1 MSARLRRAA
10 LLFGAGLAMAAAG
23 PPPSLDVLAGRAIA
37 FDRSKGNCLA
47 CHEIAGGDGAS
58 TVGPALK
65 GIKARFSD
73 RKALFRMLWDEEQR
87 NPQTVMPAF
96 GKNLILDKHEIEQI
110 IDFLY
115 TL

>member
-1 MSARLRRAA
+1 MTARIRRMA
-10 LLFGAGLAMAAAG
+10 LLLGAGLALAAAG
-23 PPPSLDVLAGRAIA
+23 PPPSPDVLAGRALA

-65 GIKARFSD
+65 DLKARFPD
-73 RKALFRMLWDEEQR
+73 RKALFALVWDEEQR

-96 GKNLILDKHEIEQI
+96 GKNLILDKHEIDQI
-110 IDFLY
+110 VDFLY
-115 TL
+115 SL